1 MDIIKDTDFTD
12 ERSLFQG
19 KNLQIDNCTFQIGE
33 SPLKESENIDIKNS
47 CFKYKYPL
55 WYSKNIT
62 VESSVFETMARS
74 GIWYTENVKVSDCTV
89 KAPKLFRRCK
99 RVSVQN
105 LTLEDAKETLYFCE
119 KVNLENIVDNNGD
132 YFGMNSRSVKAK
144 NIIIN
149 GNYCFD
155 GGDNISVKDSIINSK
170 DAFWNCENVYLE
182 NCKIDGEFF
191 GWNSKNIYLKNCE
204 ISSHQ
209 GFCYMENIKLENCTI
224 TGGDL
229 LFEYCKNIDAEV
241 LSALESVKNPI
252 SGTIRSKGIVSLI
265 LDDKDINQNKLKFI
279 KI

>member
-1 MDIIKDTDFTD
+1 
-12 ERSLFQG
+12 
-19 KNLQIDNCTFQIGE
+19 
-33 SPLKESENIDIKNS
+33 
-47 CFKYKYPL
+47 
-55 WYSKNIT
+55 
-62 VESSVFETMARS
+62 
-74 GIWYTENVKVSDCTV
+74 
-89 KAPKLFRRCK
+89 
-99 RVSVQN
+99 
-105 LTLEDAKETLYFCE
+105 
-119 KVNLENIVDNNGD
+119 
-132 YFGMNSRSVKAK
+132 MNSRSVKAK

-279 KI
+279 KL